1 MLRLWLISLVVVD
14 EEFKRPCLV
23 AIDTF
28 RPTCSLQRRPE
39 QLEYG

>member
-23 AIDTF
+23 AIDRL
-28 RPTCSLQRRPE
+28 RPTCLLRARPE

>member
-14 EEFKRPCLV
+14 EEFKRPHLV
-23 AIDTF
+23 AIDRL
-28 RPTCSLQRRPE
+28 RPTCSPVLRPE